1 MGHRNRFLPLPR
13 IDALDFREIPG
24 SNPQNN
30 PFRRNL
36 FRSSPLEKARKFA
49 QSTRTDVLQRR
60 YLLAKLFI
68 TSSKNL
74 CALKSQFTNDFRKKC
89 DLLDVRFDQKNLQTR
104 PDDFQRQAW
113 KTASRTHVG
122 EPTLF
127 KGNGLGGVHA
137 FTKIPAQ
144 DHQGGANR
152 ST

>member
-1 MGHRNRFLPLPR
+1 RRRHTRWPR
-13 IDALDFREIPG
+13 DWSSDVCSSDLD
-24 SNPQNN
+24 
-30 PFRRNL
+30 NL
-36 FRSSPLEKARKFA
+36 FCCYLFRPGPLKKARKFA

-113 KTASRTHVG
+113 KT
-122 EPTLF
+122 
-127 KGNGLGGVHA
+127 
-137 FTKIPAQ
+137 
-144 DHQGGANR
+144 
-152 ST
+152 